1 MCGHSVGQILTAGS
15 DISNGGLGCPIGP
28 DVLKLA
34 RTSGSTRRAIR
45 RAQIQPRIFDD
56 NLRV

>member
-34 RTSGSTRRAIR
+34 RTSGSIR
-45 RAQIQPRIFDD
+45 RAVHRAQLSAQFSD
-56 NLRV
+56 NPYV